1 MAATVQAASNPKNS
15 TFIGPGCRPTPRAC
29 VSSKKIARK
38 SFHFSSS
45 TPGVTALMITSC
57 AMSPGETASTLPST
71 MVWMFTLVGDTDTM
85 NSPSPKKVLKISPMI
100 TSGLS
105 RVRRFRKLMAPAA
118 SSPAKKAPAENGSPS
133 M

>member
-1 MAATVQAASNPKNS
+1 MAATVQAASSPKNS

-45 TPGVTALMITSC
+45 TPSVTALMITSC

-85 NSPSPKKVLKISPMI
+85 NSPSPKKVLNM
-100 TSGLS
+100 S